1 MAHPAKAGVAKFQA
15 YLVRRSGR
23 TLEKRLGLHRS
34 FAPDRRCKVCDRPI
48 WQLDCRSSEGALVA
62 LSRSHGPHLLLGS
75 DPTLRSEQVFRLGSD
90 PNFLIQ

>member
-15 YLVRRSGR
+15 YFARRSGR
-23 TLEKRLGLHRS
+23 TLEKRLGPHRS

-62 LSRSHGPHLLLGS
+62 LSRSHGLPLPTVS
-75 DPTLRSEQVFRLGSD
+75 DTSQSGKSV
-90 PNFLIQ
+90 